1 MRTDETICLNS
12 KVDGKQPSVGD
23 RIYYGGGLGPAI
35 TTGWLNWVLYE
46 EDNDCDTD
54 QGAKRGGEITKAS
67 SRG

>member
-1 MRTDETICLNS
+1 MRTDRTICLNS

-54 QGAKRGGEITKAS
+54 QGEE
-67 SRG
+67 